1 MIVSIILR
9 ATCPPGG
16 SLSEVIAITA
26 RAEDDVTRLAKCP
39 TDLRAGDE
47 VTPSPNHRTRRVHV
61 VALCG
66 VRQAE
71 FHVRRVRHG
80 SINLYA

>member
-1 MIVSIILR
+1 MP
-9 ATCPPGG
+9 A
-16 SLSEVIAITA
+16 
-26 RAEDDVTRLAKCP
+26 DF
-39 TDLRAGDE
+39 RAGDE
-47 VTPSPNHRTRRVHV
+47 VTLSPNHRIRRVHV

-80 SINLYA
+80 SINLYARSKDK